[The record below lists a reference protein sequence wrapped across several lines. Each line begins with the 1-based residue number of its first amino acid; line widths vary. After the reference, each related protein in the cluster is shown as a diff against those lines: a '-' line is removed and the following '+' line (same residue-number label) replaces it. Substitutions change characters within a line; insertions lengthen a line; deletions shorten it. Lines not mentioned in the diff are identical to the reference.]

1 MKRLLIALML
11 VFVCGIGHSAGVVTI
26 TYSEVNTV
34 KSVVF
39 SWVSDATGDSTGTT
53 KVLSGQILRLIANP
67 SESATPT
74 DNYDVVITDEDGL
87 DITAG
92 LGTNLDETVETQTVP
107 CVTNGTAGNMA
118 PIAFNSTLTCTVSAA
133 GDTKAGTITILYR

>member
-1 MKRLLIALML
+1 MLL
-11 VFVCGIGHSAGVVTI
+11 VFLCGASQAAGTITI

-34 KSVVF
+34 KAVVF
-39 SWVSDATGDSTGTT
+39 SWVSDATGDAAGTT
-53 KVLSGQILRLIANP
+53 KILSGQVLRLVANP

-74 DNYDVVITDEDGL
+74 DNYDVVITDTDGM
-87 DITAG
+87 DVTVG

-118 PIAFNSTLTCTVSAA
+118 PVAFNSTLTCTVSAA
-133 GDTKAGTITILYR
+133 GDTKSGTITIYYR